1 MHLRASNTKAKEKKH
16 HVVKKLVV
24 GHSFW
29 VIIGFM
35 LWLGFF
41 IGAVIMHAMVQ

>member
-1 MHLRASNTKAKEKKH
+1 MHLQVESTLNKEEKH
-16 HVVKKLVV
+16 RNVNKPVM

-29 VIIGFM
+29 VILGFM

-41 IGAVIMHAMVQ
+41 IGAVIMHAMNK